1 MLNVD
6 SLVYIAL
13 CVHRIHRIQYIQYN
27 LCCSEFRSVTWF
39 YYFMVLWCGY
49 ESTLIRWCSS
59 LKSFSSPATKM
70 TTTTTTTM
78 LTITMLQLSQNK
90 TEKGKTEKLMKTKNW
105 KQKKKTNSHPAQFDC
120 ELDLLILYINTF
132 EQEHTVIESFVLDV
146 ILNTLHLHSI
156 QLFHNYHLGYKYLYM
171 GRLQLLYNTKTKRKT
186 ISDYDVFCLSF
197 WCDVFVLGTVWIKV
211 LLYGVQQWDF

>member
-1 MLNVD
+1 M
-6 SLVYIAL
+6 YTE
-13 CVHRIHRIQYIQYN
+13 YTEYN
-27 LCCSEFRSVTWF
+27 TFNIIYAVRNLDRWLGFIILWYCDVVTNLHLSVGV
-39 YYFMVLWCGY
+39 VLWKVFLLQRRKWQQRRRRQC
-49 ESTLIRWCSS
+49 
-59 LKSFSSPATKM
+59 
-70 TTTTTTTM
+70 
-78 LTITMLQLSQNK
+78 LQLQCYNYP
-90 TEKGKTEKLMKTKNW
+90 KTKPKKARQKNW
-105 KQKKKTNSHPAQFDC
+105 WKRRTENKKKTNSHPAQFDC